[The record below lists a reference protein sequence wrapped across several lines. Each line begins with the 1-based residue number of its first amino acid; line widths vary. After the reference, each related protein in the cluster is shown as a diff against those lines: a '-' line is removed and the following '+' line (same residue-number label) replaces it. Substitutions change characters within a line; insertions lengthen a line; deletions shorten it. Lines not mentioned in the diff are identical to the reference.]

1 MAAVKR
7 VDHMANIRKVLVRE
21 RWLLAIM
28 FAALVAAIL
37 LMADAT
43 QSVAYFGR
51 LHNLLLPINTV
62 LLAVFIALIIY
73 NIGRLVRRLKR
84 QAPGARLT
92 LRLVLLFVLT
102 ASMPVF
108 IVYTF
113 SIWLLEKGVDSWFDV
128 KVESAL
134 QDAVDLSR
142 VITRLAD

>member
-1 MAAVKR
+1 
-7 VDHMANIRKVLVRE
+7 MANIRKVLVRE

-73 NIGRLVRRLKR
+73 NIGRLVSKVRQTRRLVF
-84 QAPGARLT
+84 QTSDLT
-92 LRLVLLFVLT
+92 VN
-102 ASMPVF
+102 
-108 IVYTF
+108 VYR
-113 SIWLLEKGVDSWFDV
+113 S
-128 KVESAL
+128 
-134 QDAVDLSR
+134 
-142 VITRLAD
+142 